1 MTARFRGTSRAIALL
16 ALAILLSGC
25 AGASSPPPSPSPAA
39 PLTEAAAK
47 LVLFDRFGPLV
58 YCDPDE
64 FPVARVDPA
73 TAAKEHLVEMQ
84 ADPVW
89 PLLAARLGFS
99 TTVPPVGDQLV
110 AVYGVWKMVRALAL
124 TPVADGWSFDAIFTG
139 TGPDA
144 AAPGRITRVVGRIGT
159 DGTVRDVT
167 QEASGH
173 PPCPICLA
181 RGTTIATPGGPIPV
195 ETLRPGDPVWTLDG
209 QGRRVAGVVVR
220 IGSMPVPAG
229 HQVVRLALRDGRS
242 VLVSPGHPLPDRR
255 PVADLRPGDDYD
267 GSVVASVERLAYD
280 GGRTFDLL
288 PSGPNGIYWANG
300 IALGSTLFP

>member
-1 MTARFRGTSRAIALL
+1 MTARLRRISPAVVLF
-16 ALAILLSGC
+16 ALAMLLFGC

-64 FPVARVDPA
+64 FPVARIDPT

-99 TTVPPVGDQLV
+99 ATVPPIGDALV
-110 AVYGVWKMVRALAL
+110 AVYNAWKMVRGLVL
-124 TPVADGWSFDAIFTG
+124 TPVADGWTFDANFAG

-144 AAPGRITRVVGRIGT
+144 VVAGRITHVAGTIGT
-159 DGTVRDVT
+159 DGSIRDAT
-167 QEASGH
+167 QEAGGQ
-173 PPCPICLA
+173 PPCPICLT
-181 RGTTIATPGGPIPV
+181 RGSMIDTPGGLVPV
-195 ETLRPGDPVWTLDG
+195 ETLRPGDPVWTLDRL
-209 QGRRVAGVVVR
+209 GRRVAGAVVQ

-229 HQVVRLALRDGRS
+229 HQVVRLGLRDGRS
-242 VLVSPGHPLPDRR
+242 VLVSPGHPLSDGH

-267 GSVVASVERLAYD
+267 GSIVASVDRLAYD

-300 IALGSTLFP
+300 IELGSTLFR

>member
-1 MTARFRGTSRAIALL
+1 MTARIRQTSRAIALV
-16 ALAILLSGC
+16 ALAIVLFGC
-25 AGASSPPPSPSPAA
+25 AGASSSPPSPSPAA

-64 FPVARVDPA
+64 FPVARVEPA
-73 TAAKEHLVEMQ
+73 VAAKAHLAEMQ
-84 ADPVW
+84 VDPVW

-99 TTVPPVGDQLV
+99 ATVPPGGDQLV
-110 AVYGVWKMVRALAL
+110 AVYGAWKMVRALAL
-124 TPVADGWSFDAIFTG
+124 TPVADGWTFDAIFAG

-144 AAPGRITRVVGRIGT
+144 AAPGRVTRVAGRIGI
-159 DGTVRDVT
+159 DGAIRDAT

-181 RGTTIATPGGPIPV
+181 RGTAIATPDGPIPV
-195 ETLRPGDPVWTLDG
+195 EVLRPGDPVWTLDRRG
-209 QGRRVAGVVVR
+209 QRVPGVVDR

-229 HQVVRLALRDGRS
+229 HKVVRLALRDGRS
-242 VLVSPGHPLPDRR
+242 VLVSPGHPLPDGR

-267 GSVVASVERLAYD
+267 GSVVASVDRLAYD
-280 GGRTFDLL
+280 GGRTYDLL

-300 IALGSTLFP
+300 IELGSTLFR